1 MVEHNTF
8 NVGVEGSIPSGV
20 TKTNGSLAQWL
31 EQWTHNPKV
40 TGSSPV
46 RSTLIKQLKTN
57 DMSGRIKKLAIEDM
71 RKEGISPIYIAF
83 EEALLNYDSIE
94 ITIKFDG
101 RKLNGG
107 NHERK
112 NNKY

>member
-1 MVEHNTF
+1 
-8 NVGVEGSIPSGV
+8 
-20 TKTNGSLAQWL
+20 
-31 EQWTHNPKV
+31 
-40 TGSSPV
+40 
-46 RSTLIKQLKTN
+46 
-57 DMSGRIKKLAIEDM
+57 MSGHIRKLAIEDM

-107 NHERK
+107 NHKKK
-112 NNKY
+112 NK